1 MASLLKPVTRYR
13 TKARSGT
20 CVETKQIE
28 KILKVSE
35 VLNFRKTLDG
45 VWPIQASF
53 VGVFGAA
60 KILEGKFI

>member
-35 VLNFRKTLDG
+35 VLNFRKTLA
-45 VWPIQASF
+45 VSSP
-53 VGVFGAA
+53 
-60 KILEGKFI
+60 